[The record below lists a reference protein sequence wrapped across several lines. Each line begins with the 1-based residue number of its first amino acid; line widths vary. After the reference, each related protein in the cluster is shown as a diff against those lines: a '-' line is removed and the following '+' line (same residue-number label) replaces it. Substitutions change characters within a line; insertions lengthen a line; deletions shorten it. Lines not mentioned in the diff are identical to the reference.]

1 MKFNLIFNKKPLVID
16 APEHLAYMSI
26 LMDEVSPEMPLYDEM
41 FTWLCGEVI
50 KLARI
55 HIDERINHC
64 EFTYPTF
71 DEQANEGI
79 IDNIHFY
86 TIEGI

>member
-16 APEHLAYMSI
+16 APENLAYMSI
-26 LMDEVSPEMPLYDEM
+26 LMDEVSPEMPLYDEI

-64 EFTYPTF
+64 EFCFPTF
-71 DEQANEGI
+71 NEQSEMEI

-86 TIEGI
+86 IIEGR